1 MTTTDLARPMTAPV
15 SPAALQV
22 AATIEGDG
30 GALTLSLGATIAAPL
45 PDVQPIQIPIKT
57 TLSTSVLPRIE
68 ASPSG
73 SRLVPTDGPRY
84 ESGRV
89 LGAGGMGEVALAQ
102 DRDIGRKVA
111 LKRLH
116 SPHDRG
122 GTPSAA
128 SLARFVDEVRTV
140 GQLEHPNIVP
150 IHDVGVDEAGNYFFV
165 MKYVD
170 GVTLEDVIEKLKA
183 GEPDAAAR
191 YTIARRVEIFVGI
204 LRALEYAHQ
213 RGIIHRDL
221 KPANVMVGNN
231 GEVILMDWGVARP
244 IARPEPDAPT
254 HDLAATDPSRA
265 SATHAGALIG
275 TPLYMSPEQ
284 AAGRNS
290 ALDARSDLYAAC
302 QLFYELLSLH
312 HRFEDQ
318 TNLVQLLAAIQLTD
332 SGSDVHLF
340 RRQHLIG
347 VPAELAHFLRR
358 GLSLKPDDRWPS
370 ASDMLF
376 ELAMIQDG
384 RCRVQCAATGMKRS
398 TREFTLLVDQSP
410 MRAMALVASVGMSLV
425 ALLGVAIYGL
435 VT

>member
-1 MTTTDLARPMTAPV
+1 MPHTDLARPMTAPL
-15 SPAALQV
+15 PH
-22 AATIEGDG
+22 AATLVDRES
-30 GALTLSLGATIAAPL
+30 AVAVSLGETLAAPL
-45 PDVQPIQIPIKT
+45 PDVEPLASPIT
-57 TLSTSVLPRIE
+57 TSLSTSVLPRVE
-68 ASPSG
+68 SSAAG
-73 SRLVPTDGPRY
+73 NRLVPSEGPRY
-84 ESGRV
+84 ERARV

-116 SPHDRG
+116 SPHEPS

-170 GVTLEDVIEKLKA
+170 GITLEDVIAKLKS
-183 GEPDAAAR
+183 GDADAR
-191 YTIARRVEIFVGI
+191 SRYPIARRVELFVGI
-204 LRALEYAHQ
+204 VRALEYAHQ
-213 RGIIHRDL
+213 RGIIHRDI
-221 KPANVMVGNN
+221 KPANVMVGDN
-231 GEVILMDWGVARP
+231 GEVVLMDWGVARP
-244 IARPEPDAPT
+244 IARPEPDAPAL
-254 HDLAATDPSRA
+254 DLAATDPSRA

-284 AAGRNS
+284 ASGRNAS
-290 ALDARSDLYAAC
+290 LDARSDLYAAC
-302 QLFYELLSLH
+302 QVFYELLSLH

-318 TNLVQLLAAIQLTD
+318 QNLVQLLAAIQLTD
-332 SGSDVHLF
+332 SGPNVHVF
-340 RRQHLIG
+340 AKQHLAG
-347 VPAELAHFLRR
+347 VPPELMHFLRR
-358 GLSLKPDDRWPS
+358 GLALKPEDRWQS

-398 TREFTLLVDQSP
+398 TREFTLLVDRSP
-410 MRAMALVASVGMSLV
+410 AKAIAMVSSVGLALLALV
-425 ALLGVAIYGL
+425 GVAIYGL